1 MGWGVVV
8 FRYPGRSS
16 DSGEVVR
23 GNVVAGAVAATRV
36 GQLGSLYWVLSLVLD
51 MVVSCYASRLDRV
64 RLNR

>member
-8 FRYPGRSS
+8 LRYPGRSS

>member
-1 MGWGVVV
+1 MRSQDGV
-8 FRYPGRSS
+8 GRS
-16 DSGEVVR
+16 DSGEMVR